1 MLDGWLLDMNV
12 GTLNKVFP
20 QEKQQLYFPY
30 TTILLKFLLFYNSA
44 IAGFEKFHE
53 ITKFSSYYLSKLLG
67 QRNCI
72 LCWHCNCNNEKS
84 FSRKVWPLLLHR
96 YSCTPRYYLLYTYFI
111 ESLWMIF
118 FQDTITDRKFLTKV
132 SNSERLMK
140 RY

>member
-1 MLDGWLLDMNV
+1 MNV

-72 LCWHCNCNNEKS
+72 LC
-84 FSRKVWPLLLHR
+84 
-96 YSCTPRYYLLYTYFI
+96 
-111 ESLWMIF
+111 
-118 FQDTITDRKFLTKV
+118 
-132 SNSERLMK
+132 
-140 RY
+140 